1 MPGALVAIVVKRS
14 ARPSKTGLLVAE
26 QAHEHKSLVLRF
38 ASDDVRMQAR
48 LDDELAALGR
58 EGWELV
64 AFTTQH
70 LDGGHEPSILHTF
83 AFRRV
88 RMAGPRGSD

>member
-38 ASDDVRMQAR
+38 ASDDAHMQDR
-48 LDDELAALGR
+48 LDKELAAVSR
-58 EGWELV
+58 DGWELV

-83 AFRRV
+83 ALRRI